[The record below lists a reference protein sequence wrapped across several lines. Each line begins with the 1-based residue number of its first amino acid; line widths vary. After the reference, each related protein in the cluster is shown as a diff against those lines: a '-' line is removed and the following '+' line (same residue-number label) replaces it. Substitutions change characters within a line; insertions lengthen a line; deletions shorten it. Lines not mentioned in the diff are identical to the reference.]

1 MHEGEKAAPAGL
13 RRPIKNTNELQDALT
28 LRTARP
34 GKVAGDVYNQAMEE
48 MKQKGIEAQIY
59 SHPIGNQG
67 HGLGPSIDF
76 AAAQPE
82 HMASTH
88 AKRLRKGSYIS
99 VELNTQAA
107 VPEWDNQK
115 VYIMMEDDAC
125 LTDEGYKFSR
135 PRQEDFYLIK

>member
-1 MHEGEKAAPAGL
+1 LDEGEKAVPGGL

-28 LRTARP
+28 LRAARP
-34 GKVAGDVYNQAMEE
+34 GKVAGDVYNQAIEE
-48 MKQKGIEAQIY
+48 MKQKGIEAQLY

-67 HGLGPSIDF
+67 HGLDPSIDF
-76 AAAQPE
+76 RAARPE
-82 HMASTH
+82 DMAATQ
-88 AKRLRKGSYIS
+88 AKRLRKGSDIS

-107 VPEWDNQK
+107 VPEGDNQK

-125 LTDEGYKFSR
+125 LTEEGYKFFR